1 MNFWTFA
8 DHHPVTCVFALFI
21 ICLALCEIA
30 CAIANAFK
38 R

>member
-8 DHHPVTCVFALFI
+8 DQHPFVIVFSLLI

-30 CAIANAFK
+30 SAIANAFK